1 MCGLERCAGLQE
13 VSVTKLHWSCCCAL
27 VGVEAVGVRHC
38 CADYLLQHLQPP
50 TGGSGGP
57 WKTVELR
64 EVTVL
69 SPGSHLEGV
78 RWKTDLVLLHWSC
91 CDWIGTGECA
101 VRLHRLSKYLDGKLW
116 LRKVAVLSPG
126 NHCEG
131 VRWETALVLL

>member
-1 MCGLERCAGLQE
+1 MCGIAG
-13 VSVTKLHWSCCCAL
+13 SVRKKTALVLLLCAL

-38 CADYLLQHLQPP
+38 CADYLLQHLRPP
-50 TGGSGGP
+50 TGGSGVP

-78 RWKTDLVLLHWSC
+78 RWKTDLVLLHWSW

-101 VRLHRLSKYLDGKLW
+101 ARL
-116 LRKVAVLSPG
+116 PP
-126 NHCEG
+126 
-131 VRWETALVLL
+131 RWEQITSIPQQSSFTGPQKFLLS